1 MLKRVSAL
9 VMSVAMLT
17 LGTVGVNA
25 QGETQ
30 QALENLEW
38 VQQLEESSEFE
49 LQFGLKT
56 NMMGGEDLMELGNL
70 NLRVKS
76 PTALGTLE
84 TIEEFK
90 AVKDELQVLAKINVF
105 GMTQYTGLKDNWV
118 YTSGVEDSA
127 QLYRDEL
134 VDWDEITEDYLQD
147 SEQET
152 VKELEDELN
161 QLGDKFF
168 DYMDTDV
175 NDGVVT
181 LDIKQN
187 EDNLFNYVREEVKPS
202 LQRIQEMD
210 LEEGLNGL
218 DELEDVTDEDI
229 DDLIKE
235 LEESLKD
242 IESFVITLSNTGFEV
257 EITVLEGE
265 EKQSF
270 GVYVSLVATEGIT
283 FDDVTYNETEDP
295 DSDDYNNAPLEYV
308 DTDSQD

>member
-30 QALENLEW
+30 QVLENLEW

-49 LQFGLKT
+49 LQVGLKT

-76 PTALGTLE
+76 PVALGTLE

-118 YTSGVEDSA
+118 YTSGAEDSA

-134 VDWDEITEDYLQD
+134 VDWDEMTEAYLKGE
-147 SEQET
+147 EQES
-152 VKELEDELN
+152 VKELEERME

-187 EDNLFNYVREEVKPS
+187 EDNLVKYLNEEVKPA
-202 LQRIQEMD
+202 LQQIKEMD
-210 LEEGLNGL
+210 LELAEDEGLSEL
-218 DELEDVTDEDI
+218 DEEDFDEAVD
-229 DDLIKE
+229 E
-235 LEESLKD
+235 LLLALKD
-242 IESFVITLSNTGFEV
+242 VESFVITLSNTGFEV

-265 EKQSF
+265 ESQSF

-283 FDDVTYNETEDP
+283 FDDVQYNETEEP

>member
-1 MLKRVSAL
+1 MLKKLSAL

-38 VQQLEESSEFE
+38 VQQLEESEEFE
-49 LQFGLKT
+49 LQFGVKT
-56 NMMGGEDLMELGNL
+56 NMMGGEDLIELGNL

-118 YTSGVEDSA
+118 YTSGAEDSA

-161 QLGDKFF
+161 QLGEKFF

-175 NDGVVT
+175 SEGVVT
-181 LDIKQN
+181 FDIKQN
-187 EDNLFNYVREEVKPS
+187 EDNLVKYLNEEVKPA
-202 LQRIQEMD
+202 LQKIEEMD
-210 LEEGLNGL
+210 LELAEDEGLSEL
-218 DELEDVTDEDI
+218 DEEDFDEAVD
-229 DDLIKE
+229 E
-235 LEESLKD
+235 LVLALKD
-242 IESFVITLSNTGFEV
+242 VESFVITLSNTGFEV

-265 EKQSF
+265 ESQSF

-283 FDDVTYNETEDP
+283 FDDVQYNETEEP
-295 DSDDYNNAPLEYV
+295 DTDVYNDAPLEYV

>member
-1 MLKRVSAL
+1 MLKKLSAL

-25 QGETQ
+25 QEETQ

-38 VQQLEESSEFE
+38 VQQLEESEEFE
-49 LQFGLKT
+49 LQFGVKT

-76 PTALGTLE
+76 PTALGTLK
-84 TIEEFK
+84 TIEDVNEI
-90 AVKDELQVLAKINVF
+90 KDELQVLAKINVF

-118 YTSGVEDSA
+118 YTSGAEDSA

-134 VDWDEITEDYLQD
+134 VDWDELTEDYLQD

-187 EDNLFNYVREEVKPS
+187 EDNLVNYLHEEVKPA
-202 LQRIQEMD
+202 LQKIEEMD
-210 LEEGLNGL
+210 LELADDDGLSEL
-218 DELEDVTDEDI
+218 DEEDFDEAVA
-229 DDLIKE
+229 E
-235 LEESLKD
+235 LVLALKD
-242 IESFVITLSNTGFEV
+242 VESFVITLSNTGFEV

-265 EKQSF
+265 VSRSF
-270 GVYVSLVATEGIT
+270 GVYVSLVATEDIT
-283 FDDVTYNETEDP
+283 FDDVTYNETEEP
-295 DSDDYNNAPLEYV
+295 DTDKYNDAPLEYV

>member
-1 MLKRVSAL
+1 MLKKLSAL

-38 VQQLEESSEFE
+38 VQQLEESEEFE
-49 LQFGLKT
+49 LQFGVKT

-76 PTALGTLE
+76 PTALGALK
-84 TIEEFK
+84 TIEDVNEI
-90 AVKDELQVLAKINVF
+90 KDELQVLAKINVF

-118 YTSGVEDSA
+118 YTSGAEDSA

-134 VDWDEITEDYLQD
+134 VDWDELTEDYLQD

-175 NDGVVT
+175 SDGVVT
-181 LDIKQN
+181 LDIKKN
-187 EDNLFNYVREEVKPS
+187 EENLVNYLHEEVKPA
-202 LQRIQEMD
+202 LQKIEEMD
-210 LEEGLNGL
+210 LELADDDGLSEL
-218 DELEDVTDEDI
+218 DEEDFDEAVA
-229 DDLIKE
+229 E
-235 LEESLKD
+235 LVLALKD
-242 IESFVITLSNTGFEV
+242 VESFVITLSNTGFEV

-265 EKQSF
+265 ESQTI

-283 FDDVTYNETEDP
+283 FDDVTYNETEEP
-295 DSDDYNNAPLEYV
+295 DSDDYNDAPLEYV

>member
-1 MLKRVSAL
+1 MLKKLSAL

-56 NMMGGEDLMELGNL
+56 NMMGGEDLIELGNL

-76 PTALGTLE
+76 PVALGTLE

-90 AVKDELQVLAKINVF
+90 AVKDELQVLAGINVF

-118 YTSGVEDSA
+118 YTSGSEDSA

-134 VDWDEITEDYLQD
+134 VDWDELTEDYLQD

-161 QLGDKFF
+161 QLGVKFF

-175 NDGVVT
+175 SDGVVT

-187 EDNLFNYVREEVKPS
+187 EDNLVNYLHEEVKPA
-202 LQRIQEMD
+202 LQKIEEMD
-210 LEEGLNGL
+210 LELADDDGLSDL
-218 DELEDVTDEDI
+218 DEEDFDEAVA
-229 DDLIKE
+229 E
-235 LEESLKD
+235 LVLALKD
-242 IESFVITLSNTGFEV
+242 VESFVITLSNTGFEV

-265 EKQSF
+265 VSRSF

-283 FDDVTYNETEDP
+283 FDDVTYNETEEP
-295 DSDDYNNAPLEYV
+295 DSDKYNDAPLEYV